1 MTSGTTSRYGRTG
14 YGGVVVVVR
23 GGGAV
28 GEEEVGDGDG
38 EGNERAGTEQP
49 YWTDLTSTS
58 SSYFEIEE
66 EEDAQTK
73 TPRDNQIKVART
85 SVQA

>member
-1 MTSGTTSRYGRTG
+1 MGARVMEGSLSSF
-14 YGGVVVVVR
+14 R
-23 GGGAV
+23 GGGTV
-28 GEEEVGDGDG
+28 GGEEVGDGDG
-38 EGNERAGTEQP
+38 DGNERDGTEQP
-49 YWTDLTSTS
+49 YWTDLTTTS

>member
-23 GGGAV
+23 GGGAG

-38 EGNERAGTEQP
+38 DGNERDGTEQP
-49 YWTDLTSTS
+49 YWTDLTTTS

-73 TPRDNQIKVART
+73 TPRENQIKVART